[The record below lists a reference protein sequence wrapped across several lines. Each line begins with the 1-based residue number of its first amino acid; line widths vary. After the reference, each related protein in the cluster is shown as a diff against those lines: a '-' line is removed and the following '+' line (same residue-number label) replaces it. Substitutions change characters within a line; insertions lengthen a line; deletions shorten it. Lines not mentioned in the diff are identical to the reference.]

1 MFLTFATIYILPS
14 NLGSLVQTHSSRP
27 QASLCKYEL
36 LISPRCRRGAVENS
50 HGGNKRKYGWT
61 GDEIGRISGLGAESD
76 TGHPAETVFLI
87 LYQVKAIDRIWYLGR
102 IRISDQISCGIPD
115 IWTISDQIP
124 SLIHTFNIRPYNRHN
139 KGRISGLYLE
149 IVNYSYITFFDFTLV
164 DFVMKFYIFH
174 LLYPANTDFDIRPY
188 TGT

>member
-1 MFLTFATIYILPS
+1 MFLTFATIYMLPS

-102 IRISDQISCGIPD
+102 IPD
-115 IWTISDQIP
+115 IWPNILWDTGYLD
-124 SLIHTFNIRPYNRHN
+124 NIRPNTKPYTYV
-139 KGRISGLYLE
+139 K
-149 IVNYSYITFFDFTLV
+149 
-164 DFVMKFYIFH
+164 
-174 LLYPANTDFDIRPY
+174 YPAVQQT
-188 TGT
+188 